1 MVLWAKFSLFIH
13 IHTYAY
19 IYIYADVCM
28 CTCLMYEPM
37 YIRIIPMSTALSL
50 AGATPARRL

>member
-1 MVLWAKFSLFIH
+1 MYGFVGQVQFVH
-13 IHTYAY
+13 PYTYIC

-37 YIRIIPMSTALSL
+37 YIRIIPMSTVLSL

>member
-13 IHTYAY
+13 IHTYA
-19 IYIYADVCM
+19 YIYADVCM